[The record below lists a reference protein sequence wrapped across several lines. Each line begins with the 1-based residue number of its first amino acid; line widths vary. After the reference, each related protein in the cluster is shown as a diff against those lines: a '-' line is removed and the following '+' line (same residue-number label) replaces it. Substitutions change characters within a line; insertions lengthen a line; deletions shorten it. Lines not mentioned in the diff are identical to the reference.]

1 MATKSWM
8 FMSESVNETFGG
20 RFAPGSDTSDAAH
33 VRLAAAPSSPVESVF
48 LSALPLSSSL
58 LRSGLGS
65 LFAEFATASEYCSM
79 SGPRS

>member
-58 LRSGLGS
+58 LRSGPMLLPPKKGS
-65 LFAEFATASEYCSM
+65 EREE
-79 SGPRS
+79 RSR